1 MKKKPALIAAFVMTA
16 VIGVLMLVAGG
27 SALFPAPVVSASS
40 ADPAAGASA
49 ANEQVAQLEARIAE
63 YQAREQQW
71 QQRLDQAQE
80 QINQV
85 STELGQ
91 YQQLVSS
98 LQEMGVLTIDN
109 NGQVFVSRGGR
120 GFERD
125 HDDD

>member
-16 VIGVLMLVAGG
+16 VVGALMLAVGG
-27 SALFPAPVVSASS
+27 SALFAAPVVSAGS
-40 ADPAAGASA
+40 ADAAAGA
-49 ANEQVAQLEARIAE
+49 ANARLAELETRVAE

-91 YQQLVSS
+91 YQQLVGS
-98 LQEMGVLTIDN
+98 LEEMGVLTIDN
-109 NGQVFVSRGGR
+109 NGQVFVTRGER

-125 HDDD
+125 HDDDD